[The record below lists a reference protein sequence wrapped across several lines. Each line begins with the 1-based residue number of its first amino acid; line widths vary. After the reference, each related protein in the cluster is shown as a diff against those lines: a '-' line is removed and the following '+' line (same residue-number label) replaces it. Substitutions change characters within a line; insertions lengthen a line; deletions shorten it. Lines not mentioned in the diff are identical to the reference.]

1 MEYIEVDIRLK
12 EVNPYSEILIARLNE
27 IEFESFY
34 EYDYGLKGYV
44 QTQLLDK
51 DKLKNIISEI
61 SEQTELSFTLHK
73 LKQKNWN
80 AHWESNYLPVSI
92 NDNCV
97 IRADFHNAISDV
109 KYEIIIT
116 PKMSFGTGHHQTT
129 SLVMNKM
136 FDLEFKGRSV
146 LDVGCGTGILSVL
159 ASKLGAIDIVGL
171 DIDNWAFENA
181 QENATLNNISDIHF
195 VYGNISSVINRKYD
209 IILANI
215 NRNTILNDLTFY
227 SEAMYDYSDII
238 LSGFLEKDVSVI
250 LKESAKFG
258 LELVVSKNKEKWQM
272 LHLRRS

>member
-44 QTQLLDK
+44 QNPLLDK
-51 DKLKNIISEI
+51 GKLKNILSEI

-80 AHWESNYLPVSI
+80 AHWETNYQPVFI
-92 NDNCV
+92 NENCV
-97 IRADFHNAISDV
+97 IRADFHNAISNV

-136 FDLEFKGRSV
+136 FDLEFKGKSV

-159 ASKLGAIDIVGL
+159 ASKLGAIDVVGL

-227 SEAMYDYSDII
+227 AEAMYDYSDII

>member
-12 EVNPYSEILIARLNE
+12 EVNTYSEILIARLNE

-44 QTQLLDK
+44 QSQLLDK
-51 DKLKNIISEI
+51 DKLKNILSEI

-80 AHWESNYLPVSI
+80 AHWETNYQPVFI
-92 NDNCV
+92 NENCV

-136 FDLEFKGRSV
+136 FDLEFKGKSV

-159 ASKLGAIDIVGL
+159 ASKLGAIDVVGL

>member
-12 EVNPYSEILIARLNE
+12 EVTPYSEILIARLNE

-92 NDNCV
+92 NENCV

-159 ASKLGAIDIVGL
+159 ASKLGAIDIVAL

>member
-12 EVNPYSEILIARLNE
+12 EVNTYSEILIARLNE

-44 QTQLLDK
+44 QTQFLDK
-51 DKLKNIISEI
+51 DKLKNILSEI

-80 AHWESNYLPVSI
+80 AHWETNYQPVFI
-92 NDNCV
+92 NENCV

-136 FDLEFKGRSV
+136 FDLEFKGKSV

-159 ASKLGAIDIVGL
+159 ASKLGAIDVVGL

>member
-12 EVNPYSEILIARLNE
+12 EVNTYSEILIARLNE

-51 DKLKNIISEI
+51 DKLKNILSEI

-80 AHWESNYLPVSI
+80 AHWETNYQPVFI
-92 NDNCV
+92 NENCV

-136 FDLEFKGRSV
+136 FDLEFKGKSV

-159 ASKLGAIDIVGL
+159 ASKLGAIDVVGL

>member
-92 NDNCV
+92 NENCV

-159 ASKLGAIDIVGL
+159 ASKLGAIDIVAL

>member
-12 EVNPYSEILIARLNE
+12 EVNTYSEILIARLNE

-44 QTQLLDK
+44 QSQLLDK
-51 DKLKNIISEI
+51 DKLKNILSEI

-80 AHWESNYLPVSI
+80 AHWETNYQPVFI
-92 NDNCV
+92 NENCV

-129 SLVMNKM
+129 SLVMNEM
-136 FDLEFKGRSV
+136 FDLEFKGKSV

-159 ASKLGAIDIVGL
+159 ASKLGAIDVVGL

>member
-12 EVNPYSEILIARLNE
+12 EVNTYSEILIARLNE

-51 DKLKNIISEI
+51 DKLKNILSEI

-80 AHWESNYLPVSI
+80 AHWETNYQPVFI
-92 NDNCV
+92 NENCV

-136 FDLEFKGRSV
+136 FDLEFKGKSV

-159 ASKLGAIDIVGL
+159 ASKLGAIDVVGL

-181 QENATLNNISDIHF
+181 QENAKLNNISDIHF